1 MKRVIAICLMCSLSA
16 CASMKGKDSTEPN
29 KVSQKHQSSSDYDQI
44 YMAKVEHQALQRGVI
59 IKWISPPRAPKAKKD
74 GQ

>member
-16 CASMKGKDSTEPN
+16 CASMKGKESTEPN
-29 KVSQKHQSSSDYDQI
+29 KVSQKQQSSYGYDQV
-44 YMAKVEHQALQRGVI
+44 YMARVERQALQRGVI
-59 IKWISPPRAPKAKKD
+59 VKWISPPRAPKAKKD